1 MRHGRDGDQVGQV
14 LIAHWLAGCERIAI
28 VDEASISEAREL
40 VRTRSAALGLSTLA
54 SEKLVAAVSELA
66 HNQLAH
72 AVRGELGV
80 RATERAGVAGLE
92 IVAADRGKGIVD
104 PAEALRGAPRPQ
116 AAGSLG
122 IGLSAA
128 VRQVDE
134 LDFDIRL
141 GAGSCITVRCFVSP
155 VRRSEVGI
163 LARAHP
169 DETTIGDT
177 AITLRTGGR
186 LTLGVVDGL
195 GHGPLAREP
204 ADRALDVVMHHAHE
218 PVDDQLRAIHR
229 VLTGTRGAVMALA
242 RIGERLEH
250 AGVGNISTRVIGLDG
265 VARPLAS
272 TAGTLGSVLPRRI
285 HVDDLA
291 LQPGELVVM
300 SSDGLSTRVDLT
312 DNVAVVRQ
320 HPIVVAQHLLGRFAR
335 GTDDAIVAVVR

>member
-1 MRHGRDGDQVGQV
+1 MGAI
-14 LIAHWLAGCERIAI
+14 LIEHWLAGAERISI
-28 VDEASISEAREL
+28 VDQASISEAREL
-40 VRTRSAALGLSTLA
+40 VRARGSALGLSALA
-54 SEKLVAAVSELA
+54 TEKLAAAVSELA

-72 AVRGELGV
+72 AVRGEVGL

-92 IVAADRGKGIVD
+92 VVAADRGKGISD
-104 PAEALRGAPRPQ
+104 PGEALRGTLR

-122 IGLSAA
+122 VGLSAA
-128 VRQVDE
+128 ARQVDE
-134 LDFDIRL
+134 LDLDIRW
-141 GAGSCITVRCFVSP
+141 GAGSCISVRCFVSP
-155 VRRSEVGI
+155 VRRSELGI

-177 AITLRTGGR
+177 AIALRAGDR

-204 ADRALDVVMHHAHE
+204 ADRALDVIMRQSSD

-229 VLTGTRGAVMALA
+229 ALVGTRGAVMALA
-242 RIGERLEH
+242 RIGDRLEH

-300 SSDGLSTRVDLT
+300 SSDGLSSRVDLT
-312 DNVAVVRQ
+312 HEPAMLRQ
-320 HPIVVAQHLLGRFAR
+320 HPIVIAQHLLSRFTR